1 MGDSFSYLNN
11 SLAQRGK
18 DGLGI
23 HMLFGRDVMEGIGHR
38 STNGQSRKRKKNKQ
52 NFLSNATQG

>member
-38 STNGQSRKRKKNKQ
+38 STNGQSRKRKKKQ
-52 NFLSNATQG
+52 TKLFI